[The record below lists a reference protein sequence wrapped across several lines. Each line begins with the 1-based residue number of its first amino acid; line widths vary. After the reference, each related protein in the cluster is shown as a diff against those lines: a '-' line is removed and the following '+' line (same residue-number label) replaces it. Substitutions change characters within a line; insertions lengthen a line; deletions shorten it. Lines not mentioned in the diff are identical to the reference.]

1 MLRPFEG
8 TATDMTFAKRLYL
21 VAGIYGLI
29 VLVPQFFMEAKTGQD
44 FPPAVTHLEFY
55 YGFVGVAVA
64 WQVLFLILARDPV
77 RYRLM
82 MIPAI
87 LEKAAFG
94 LAVVLL
100 YLQHRVSTFLL
111 CFGTVDL
118 ILGALFVVAYLKTGD
133 RAE

>member
-1 MLRPFEG
+1 MI
-8 TATDMTFAKRLYL
+8 FAKRLYL
-21 VAGIYGLI
+21 IAGIYGLI
-29 VLVPQFFMEAKTGQD
+29 VLVPQYFMESKTGQD
-44 FPPAVTHLEFY
+44 FPPAVTHPEFY

-64 WQVLFLILARDPV
+64 WQVLFLILAKDPL
-77 RYRLM
+77 RYRPM

-94 LAVVLL
+94 LPVLVL

-118 ILGALFVVAYLKTGD
+118 ILGVLFVVAYTQTKA
-133 RAE
+133 RN

>member
-1 MLRPFEG
+1 MN
-8 TATDMTFAKRLYL
+8 FAKRLYL
-21 VAGIYGLI
+21 IAGIYGLI
-29 VLVPQFFMEAKTGQD
+29 VLVPQFFMEVKTGQD
-44 FPPAVTHLEFY
+44 FPPAITHPEFY

-64 WQVLFLILARDPV
+64 WQVLFLILAKDPV
-77 RYRLM
+77 RYRPM

-87 LEKAAFG
+87 LEKASFG

-118 ILGALFVVAYLKTGD
+118 ILGVLFVAAYAKTKA
-133 RAE
+133 RS